1 MSGRERRD
9 DRARWLARAKLT
21 ELGHEIRQARLDAD
35 LSQAIAAA
43 SIGKSASAWSRLE
56 RGAAPQLPLAVLVR
70 AAAVVGLE
78 LNVRAFPVGSP
89 LRDRA
94 HLELLERFRL
104 LLACE
109 VGWATEVPL
118 PNAGDKRA
126 WDALIRIG
134 AVRIGVEAETR
145 ARDSQALQRRLML
158 KHRDGGVD
166 HVILLLADTRHNRA
180 FVRSAGAG
188 FLAEFPVPGQVAL
201 ERLAAG
207 EDPGGSAI
215 ILV

>member
-1 MSGRERRD
+1 M
-9 DRARWLARAKLT
+9 
-21 ELGHEIRQARLDAD
+21 
-35 LSQAIAAA
+35 
-43 SIGKSASAWSRLE
+43 
-56 RGAAPQLPLAVLVR
+56 R

-109 VGWATEVPL
+109 VGWAPEVPL

-126 WDALIRIG
+126 WDALNRIG